1 MSPFKHHLS
10 LQVSEDAKKTF
21 EALLEGKYNYA
32 FTKGEIVSGS
42 VVSWDSNYAY
52 IDVGAKTNALL
63 PIKELTDRAT
73 AFADE
78 LEVGKSYDFYILRE
92 ENDESQL
99 TLSLKRVQ
107 TAYAWKDLTTKMEAD
122 EVIEGKV
129 SGVVK
134 GGLLIELDS
143 SLRGFV
149 PSSHMRSRNNLESLV
164 GQTLPFKLLAVDVT
178 RNNIILSHRK
188 VLAEQQQEERK
199 ELFSTLETGTV
210 IEGKVVRLTSFGA
223 FVDLGGVDGLLPLS
237 QMSWRWVE
245 HPSDL
250 LNIGDT
256 VKVEVIGV
264 DEDRQ
269 RVSLSAK
276 SLMKDPWEEVSELM
290 KEGQEVEGKIMRI
303 KQFGAFVEIHPGV
316 EALLPSRELQGY
328 EETQGQAVEV
338 GMTLKTFIIKFQ
350 PEERRISLGF
360 SEASEASLDSLIME
374 ETV

>member
-1 MSPFKHHLS
+1 MPSFPHHLT
-10 LQVSEDAKKTF
+10 LTVSEDSKRAF

-32 FTKGEIVSGS
+32 FGRGEIVSGT

-63 PIKELTDRAT
+63 PVKELAEQASTFSDA
-73 AFADE
+73 

-92 ENDESQL
+92 EDDESQL
-99 TLSLKRVQ
+99 TLSMRRVQ
-107 TAYAWKDLTTKMEAD
+107 QAYAWKELAAKLDTD
-122 EVIEGKV
+122 ELVEGTV
-129 SGVVK
+129 SSVVK
-134 GGLLIELDS
+134 GGLLIELAS
-143 SLRGFV
+143 GLRGFV

-164 GQTLPFKLLAVDVT
+164 GQTMPFKLLSVDAI

-188 VLAEQQQEERK
+188 VIAEQQQEERK
-199 ELFSTLETGTV
+199 ELFSNLKTGEV
-210 IEGKVVRLTSFGA
+210 LEGKVVRLTSFGA

-250 LNIGDT
+250 LAIGET

-264 DEDRQ
+264 DEERQ

-276 SLMKDPWEEVSELM
+276 SLMKDPWEEVAELM
-290 KEGQEVEGKIMRI
+290 VEGQQVEGKIMRL

-316 EALLPSRELQGY
+316 EALLPARELQSY
-328 EETQGQAVEV
+328 EEIKGKHVEV
-338 GMTLKTFIIKFQ
+338 GIVLKTFIVKFQ

-360 SEASEASLDSLIME
+360 SEASVADE
-374 ETV
+374 EHVEV

>member
-107 TAYAWKDLTTKMEAD
+107 TDYSLKDLTTKMEAD

-316 EALLPSRELQGY
+316 EALLPSRDLQGY

>member
-21 EALLEGKYNYA
+21 EALLEGKYNYTFA
-32 FTKGEIVSGS
+32 KGEIVSGS
-42 VVSWDSNYAY
+42 VVSWDSSYAY
-52 IDVGAKTNALL
+52 VDVGAKTNALL

-73 AFADE
+73 AFSDE

-92 ENDESQL
+92 ENDDSQL

-134 GGLLIELDS
+134 GGLLIELES
-143 SLRGFV
+143 NLRGFV

-264 DEDRQ
+264 DEERQ

-316 EALLPSRELQGY
+316 EALLPSRELQSY

-338 GMTLKTFIIKFQ
+338 GMMLKTFIIKFQ

>member
-21 EALLEGKYNYA
+21 EALLEGKYNYTFA
-32 FTKGEIVSGS
+32 KGEIVSGS
-42 VVSWDSNYAY
+42 VVSWDSSYAY
-52 IDVGAKTNALL
+52 VDVGAKTNALL

-73 AFADE
+73 AFSDE

-92 ENDESQL
+92 ENDDSQL

-134 GGLLIELDS
+134 GGLLIELES
-143 SLRGFV
+143 NLRGFV

-264 DEDRQ
+264 DEERQ

-316 EALLPSRELQGY
+316 EALLPSRELQSY

-338 GMTLKTFIIKFQ
+338 GMMLKTFIVKFQ
-350 PEERRISLGF
+350 PEEPDRKS
-360 SEASEASLDSLIME
+360 
-374 ETV
+374 VV